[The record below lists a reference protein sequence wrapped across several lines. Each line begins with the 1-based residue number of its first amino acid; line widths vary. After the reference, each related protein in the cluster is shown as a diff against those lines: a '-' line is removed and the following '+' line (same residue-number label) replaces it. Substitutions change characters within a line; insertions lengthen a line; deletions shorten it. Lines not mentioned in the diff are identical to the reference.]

1 MTVFLVILQSAL
13 NALGTVVTQRVLV
26 KRAVGNDWQT
36 FVARTSNFVLLSVFL
51 AASFFEFP
59 KSVFESGWM
68 VTAALFALS
77 TAMVYST
84 YPLRRTA
91 YMNEKI
97 SVLQPFVM
105 ARQAFVVMASYF
117 LLAESVSP
125 VTFFAALSA
134 IVVVTFAGT
143 GGLKI
148 SFNRYCGMIFAA
160 SLIQAL
166 QILLVVRFVKLWGA
180 AGFFFVESLAI
191 AAVSL
196 VLIFARGKFSE
207 WKLMTREY
215 VKLQLS
221 ANVVALGATVL
232 ALFFYGSLGV
242 VVTSLVSFLYLAFLY
257 VINYLATRE
266 IPSKSDVLSTLA
278 VLALIAV

>member
-13 NALGTVVTQRVLV
+13 NALSTVVTQRVLV
-26 KRAVGNDWQT
+26 RRAVGNDWQT
-36 FVARTSNFVLLSVFL
+36 FIARTSNFALLSVFL

-59 KSVFESGWM
+59 KEAFESGWL
-68 VTAALFALS
+68 VTLGLFALS

-117 LLAESVSP
+117 LLSESVSP
-125 VTFFAALSA
+125 ITFFAALSA

-143 GGLKI
+143 GGLKL
-148 SFNRYCGMIFAA
+148 SFNRYCAMIFAA
-160 SLIQAL
+160 SFIQAL
-166 QILLVVRFVKLWGA
+166 QILLVVRFVNLWGA

-191 AAVSL
+191 AAISL
-196 VLIFARGKFSE
+196 ILIFARGKFSE
-207 WKLMTREY
+207 WKLMTPDY

-221 ANVVALGATVL
+221 ANVIALGATVL
-232 ALFFYGSLGV
+232 VLFFYGSLGV

-257 VINYLATRE
+257 VINYLAIKE
-266 IPSKSDVLSTLA
+266 IPSKFDVLSTLV